1 MEHCNGKEDQEH
13 TTSMCFGQYRYT
25 AGEYQA
31 IQNALRQKLGPEYI
45 STRQAGG
52 GQKARKPSR
61 TVCYIEGHR
70 VISLANE
77 MFGYNGWSHSI
88 SQQNVD
94 FVDLINGKFYVGVSA
109 FVKVQLKD
117 GAFHEDVGY
126 GVSEGL
132 KSKALSLEKARK
144 EAVTDG
150 LKRALKCFGN
160 ALGNCI
166 LNKEY
171 LMAVNKIPKQ
181 PPSPLD
187 PNKTKRSD
195 NEPAVEKARYD
206 SLSRTDS
213 RASSKERTEA
223 VLDSSSVQTGIQ
235 LVPAV
240 PQNTMSSRNPI
251 PNMTSNLVNT
261 LAQQDCENG
270 STNMS
275 RSSADMADL
284 SCYDPTLD
292 SKQQR
297 KLRQQQLQQKFR
309 QEMEAKRMQQG
320 KVHAK
325 SEPTVFHSNGG
336 QALGPINHST
346 PGHGMLFKK
355 EENMTD
361 DPELWNFTLDGI
373 DMLDDPGK
381 ESSGLSRPATPSEH
395 AMVTRSRTPQRS
407 TSLRPPLQSHD
418 NQVHQRQEVPTNDI
432 HNNSTA
438 QSTARGPG
446 QSPYRQG
453 QYMKKRKL
461 EP

>member
-1 MEHCNGKEDQEH
+1 MEPCNEREDRKH
-13 TTSMCFGQYRYT
+13 TASMCFGQYHYT
-25 AGEYQA
+25 AEEYQA
-31 IQNALRQKLGPEYI
+31 IQNALQQKLGPEYI

-52 GQKARKPSR
+52 GQK
-61 TVCYIEGHR
+61 VCYIEGHR

-117 GAFHEDVGY
+117 GSFHEDVGY

-181 PPSPLD
+181 PLSPLD
-187 PNKTKRSD
+187 PHKTKRRD
-195 NEPAVEKARYD
+195 NEPAVEKARYN
-206 SLSRTDS
+206 SLSHTDS
-213 RASSKERTEA
+213 RALSTPAEA
-223 VLDSSSVQTGIQ
+223 VLNSPLVQTGIQ
-235 LVPAV
+235 PVPAV
-240 PQNTMSSRNPI
+240 LQNTVSSRNPI
-251 PNMTSNLVNT
+251 PNMTSHSANT
-261 LAQQDCENG
+261 LAQQDRENG
-270 STNMS
+270 STDMS
-275 RSSADMADL
+275 RSSTDMADL
-284 SCYDPTLD
+284 SCFDPALD

-309 QEMEAKRMQQG
+309 QEMEAKKMQHG
-320 KVHAK
+320 KGPPK
-325 SEPTVFHSNGG
+325 TEPTAFHPN
-336 QALGPINHST
+336 A
-346 PGHGMLFKK
+346 
-355 EENMTD
+355 D
-361 DPELWNFTLDGI
+361 DPELWDFTLDGI
-373 DMLDDPGK
+373 DMLDDPMK
-381 ESSGLSRPATPSEH
+381 DSSGPPCPATPSEH
-395 AMVTRSRTPQRS
+395 AMVTRSKTPQRS
-407 TSLRPPLQSHD
+407 TSPRPTLRPHD
-418 NQVHQRQEVPTNDI
+418 HQVHQEQGGATTYR
-432 HNNSTA
+432 HNNSAA
-438 QSTARGPG
+438 QNTARGTCL